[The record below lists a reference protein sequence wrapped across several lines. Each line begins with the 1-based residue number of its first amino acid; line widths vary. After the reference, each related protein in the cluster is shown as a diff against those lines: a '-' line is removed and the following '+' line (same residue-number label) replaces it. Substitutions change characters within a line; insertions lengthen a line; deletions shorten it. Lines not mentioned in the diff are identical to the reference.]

1 MDSWADGFHD
11 VVQTLL
17 EIGFQYAPN
26 NKEQLYLTQKS
37 SNGIDIE
44 WIWNISK
51 LESSSIHRGVNENDS
66 LLIFIDLS
74 SECLGVDLR
83 YANNIVK
90 FRTDNSQNHRFL
102 ESLIEFFQSAK
113 KKLGSNLIR
122 TIFGRN
128 SFFNI
133 LALNLMKVSNTKM
146 NKWKKI
152 YSRLY
157 DERVLDKNLFFS
169 HQYLSFLLKI
179 CILKQLDNQILS
191 IDAYENVLKS
201 YSFSKDKDFLMNDLF
216 QDVLLNTTLISIFN
230 VLIPK
235 LEFEKSDLFA
245 EIFQELI
252 TLETRHPLGEVY
264 SPTSLIQ
271 LMIRKK
277 ITKQSSFLDPS
288 CGTGSFL
295 IELALFLN
303 KNNQLERDVR
313 IFGID
318 INPLSLLATLANFI
332 LLLSTNDITPKIKI
346 HLINTDALL
355 IDKDDEELKKD
366 NDFKLLKEKRVDFVI
381 GNPPWINISGIYR
394 RDYKENLKSLAR
406 KMNILFTAESKN
418 TEICTIFF
426 NHCRDTY
433 LNTGGKIFLILPA
446 SVLNG
451 RQHGYFRYFPGF
463 KDIEV
468 WRFTE
473 DLFKIHSIC
482 LYAENSGIQEKSGNL
497 KLVKKRLTLFSLLFE
512 ISSDGSFTGS
522 EKIDY
527 LIPIYIKNEQNN
539 KYPLVGRYNPISLL
553 PKALQGISP
562 QQSTYYQKVKGG
574 LRIVPRRWIVIM
586 EEPPFGEILT
596 IHPDIEQQS
605 KPLWS
610 NPPYT
615 EREIE
620 SEYIH
625 AFFKSQFLIPFTFVN
640 IQYAFIPIQSTS
652 NSIKKRDVINT
663 TNLRSKAAKFYQLLD
678 FEYRKRIKD
687 SASMKTLADNF
698 TYNSRLLPTNVLLKE
713 SQIMVVHN
721 SIGSIVKSAVIREPI
736 LLDNSLYYIIL
747 DNIDEAYYLC
757 GVLNSGVL
765 TELVQM
771 IGSTGSR
778 GSLRNIHKNPY
789 NFGIPSYA
797 ETKAQLEIAQ
807 YAKNLETYVK
817 SIVFDAP
824 ESLES
829 NYEMLLQRK
838 KTNKGPRTIQKAIF
852 NDEYYLNQLSRLNSS
867 VRDILLSGNFSR

>member
-1 MDSWADGFHD
+1 MNSGAVGFQD
-11 VVQTLL
+11 LVQTLL
-17 EIGFQYAPN
+17 EIGFQCASN

-51 LESSSIHRGVNENDS
+51 LESSSSHQGGNKDDS
-66 LLIFIDLS
+66 LLLCIDTS
-74 SECLGVDLR
+74 SESIGVDLR
-83 YANNIVK
+83 YTTHIIK
-90 FRTDNSQNHRFL
+90 FRTESSQNHRFL
-102 ESLIEFFQSAK
+102 ESLIEFFKSTK
-113 KKLGSNLIR
+113 KKLSSNLIR
-122 TIFGRN
+122 VIYGRN
-128 SFFNI
+128 SFFHL

-146 NKWKKI
+146 NKWKKT
-152 YSRLY
+152 YSALY
-157 DERVLDKNLFFS
+157 NERVLDKNLFLS

-179 CILKQLDNQILS
+179 CILKQKDDQFLS
-191 IDAYENVLKS
+191 FEAYEQILKS
-201 YSFSKDKDFLMNDLF
+201 YSFSRDKDFLLNDLF
-216 QDVLLNTTLISIFN
+216 QEVLFNTTLISIFN
-230 VLIPK
+230 ALIPK
-235 LEFEKSDLFA
+235 LEFEKTDLFA
-245 EIFQELI
+245 EIYQELV
-252 TLETRHPLGEVY
+252 TLETRYPLGEVY
-264 SPTSLIQ
+264 SPVSLIQ

-277 ITKQSSFLDPS
+277 ITDQSSFLDPS

-303 KNNQLERDVR
+303 QNKPFDREIR

-318 INPLSLLATLANFI
+318 INPLSILATLANFI
-332 LLLSTNDITPKIKI
+332 LLLNKNDINPKIKI

-366 NDFKLLKEKRVDFVI
+366 NDFKLLTSKKVDFII

-406 KMNILFTAESKN
+406 KMNILFNSESKN

-426 NHCRDTY
+426 NHCRDAY
-433 LNTGGKIFLILPA
+433 LNIGGKIFFILPA

-463 KDIEV
+463 KEIEV

-473 DLFKIHSIC
+473 DIFKIHSIC

-497 KLVKKRLTLFSLLFE
+497 ELVKKRLTLFSLLFN
-512 ISSDGSFTGS
+512 ISNNGSFSGT

-527 LIPIYIKNEQNN
+527 LIPIYLKYEKNN
-539 KYPLVGRYNPISLL
+539 KYPLVGRYNPISSL
-553 PKALQGISP
+553 PEALKGISP
-562 QQSTYYQKVKGG
+562 QQSPYYQKVKGG
-574 LRIVPRRWIVIM
+574 LRIVPRRWVVIM

-605 KPLWS
+605 KPQWAK
-610 NPPYT
+610 PPYT

-625 AFFKSQFLIPFTFVN
+625 AFLKSQFLIPFTFVN
-640 IQYAFIPIQSTS
+640 IQYAFIPIQSTF
-652 NSIKKRDVINT
+652 NSTKIRNVINT
-663 TNLRSKAAKFYQLLD
+663 TNLSSKAAKFYQLLD
-678 FEYRKRIKD
+678 SEYKKRIKA

-698 TYNSRLLPTNVLLKE
+698 TYNNRLLPTNILLKE

-747 DNIDEAYYLC
+747 DSIDEAYYLC

-789 NFGIPSYA
+789 NFGIPPYRG
-797 ETKAQLEIAQ
+797 TKTQLEITQ

-817 SIVFDAP
+817 SIVFGAID
-824 ESLES
+824 SLES
-829 NYEMLLQRK
+829 NYVILLQRK

-852 NDEYYLNQLSRLNSS
+852 SDEYYLNQLSRLNAS